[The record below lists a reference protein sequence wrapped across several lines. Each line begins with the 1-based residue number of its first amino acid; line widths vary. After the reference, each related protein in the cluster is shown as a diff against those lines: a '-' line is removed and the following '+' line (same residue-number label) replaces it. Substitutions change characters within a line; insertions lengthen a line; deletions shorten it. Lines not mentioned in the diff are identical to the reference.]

1 MVYLVFLGGVFI
13 GAIITCVIHQK
24 TSAHGYFTV
33 TPYSDDEIAV
43 DEGFYSV
50 KVSLPKDVNLV
61 NKGRIVLHNSNSH
74 K

>member
-61 NKGRIVLHNSNSH
+61 NKGMIILHNSNSH

>member
-1 MVYLVFLGGVFI
+1 MSCLIFLGGMFTGI
-13 GAIITCVIHQK
+13 AITRLFYRK
-24 TSAHGYFTV
+24 TSGHGYFTV
-33 TPYSDDEIAV
+33 MPYSDDEISI

-61 NKGRIVLHNSNSH
+61 NKSMVILHNSNSH